1 MSDNGKFIDGLTD
14 EEYRTLLSRER
25 RKDELDEDL
34 LLWYKYK
41 LGIMPVDVLET
52 AVFITNRDKT
62 AHRYEQ
68 TVTEI
73 ECSTF
78 DEYKKNI
85 NGTFREETRYIFTK

>member
-1 MSDNGKFIDGLTD
+1 MNNNGKFVDNLTE

-25 RKDELDEDL
+25 RKDNPDDEL

-52 AVFITNRDKT
+52 AVFITNKDEI
-62 AHRYEQ
+62 ANRYEA

-73 ECSTF
+73 QCNTF
-78 DEYKKNI
+78 DEYKKNA
-85 NGTFREETRYIFTK
+85 NGTYREEKRYIIMK